1 MRSPWWPTFAG
12 IPARVP
18 RRSSV
23 RRPYRDAWQRQASS
37 TAGSRARGGRRSVHR
52 GEASSSNEG
61 WRNKSFRNYADY
73 MQTADFCGAME
84 QLSQVAE
91 TRRTAVMC
99 SESVFW
105 RCHRRLISDYVTA
118 LGGCVVHIF
127 PGGPGKPH
135 ALTEGAVVETLDPV
149 RIAYPGKPDAVQ

>member
-1 MRSPWWPTFAG
+1 
-12 IPARVP
+12 
-18 RRSSV
+18 
-23 RRPYRDAWQRQASS
+23 
-37 TAGSRARGGRRSVHR
+37 
-52 GEASSSNEG
+52 
-61 WRNKSFRNYADY
+61 

-149 RIAYPGKPDAVQ
+149 RIAYPGKPDAVH